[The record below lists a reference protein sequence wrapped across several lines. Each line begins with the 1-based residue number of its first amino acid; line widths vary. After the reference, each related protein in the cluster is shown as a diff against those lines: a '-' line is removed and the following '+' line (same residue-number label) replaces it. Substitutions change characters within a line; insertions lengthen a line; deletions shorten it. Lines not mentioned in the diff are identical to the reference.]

1 MTRKI
6 NHCLFRGLI
15 NTNARVTYNMT
26 YTNEGQY
33 PNIRKRDNG
42 DMSYY
47 PQFSLSISEGFEKDH
62 IFIPNN
68 RYPQFV
74 LLLRKTI
81 KLVSEHMLELYP
93 DTNKTEFDMD
103 SRTIER
109 FRDEKSMTTGGMTIL
124 PDVWSNDS
132 GECFPALRF
141 ETLYGTCKLP
151 FEDCMAIAQMLRS
164 FDPYAFEISL
174 ITLLYAMN

>member
-6 NHCLFRGLI
+6 NHVMFRGLV
-15 NTNARVTYNMT
+15 NKDLRVTYNMT

-33 PNIRKRDNG
+33 TNIKKKDNG
-42 DMSYY
+42 DFTYH
-47 PQFSLSISEGFEKDH
+47 PQFSISISEGFEKDH

-81 KLVSEHMLELYP
+81 KIVSEHMLELFP
-93 DTNKTEFDMD
+93 DTSKSEFDID
-103 SRTIER
+103 QRTLDR
-109 FRDEKSMTTGGMTIL
+109 FQQEKAMTTGGMTIL
-124 PDVWSNDS
+124 PDVWINETN
-132 GECFPALRF
+132 ECFPALRF
-141 ETLYGTCKLP
+141 ETLWGTCKIP
-151 FEDCMAIAQMLRS
+151 FEDCMAIAQMFRS